1 MVTVVQTYNENGRG
15 KFGLKIVMIWLEGE
29 EMERKSMTN

>member
-15 KFGLKIVMIWLEGE
+15 KFGLKIVVIWFEGE
-29 EMERKSMTN
+29 EKESKSV